1 MLRKKLVNKEKFQ
14 FKEDERLPP
23 PTMHRRVSVQSRLV
37 RKSDNSLPYH
47 TSATATVGSDREPQL
62 VMANERMKTI
72 KHTQTEAV
80 GRIQTSTGTQQ
91 PKPVV
96 PVDNDPVLDAVV
108 AQLKSVKFSKEISN
122 NNEQGEASKTSSACA
137 CERSLKL
144 ILCGGCGI
152 TFPGRLSFPCSDHPN
167 NIYLLDVDECKGC
180 NRRKH
185 ELMEYELPRGVD
197 EGIKNPRIK

>member
-14 FKEDERLPP
+14 FNEDERLPPP

-37 RKSDNSLPYH
+37 RKADNSLPYH
-47 TSATATVGSDREPQL
+47 TPVTVGGQWETQL
-62 VMANERMKTI
+62 AMDKEMKNTN
-72 KHTQTEAV
+72 KHAQAKAV
-80 GRIQTSTGTQQ
+80 GHGLPMIGTQQ

-96 PVDNDPVLDAVV
+96 PVNTDPVLDAVV
-108 AQLKSVKFSKEISN
+108 AQLKAAKFSKEIIN
-122 NNEQGEASKTSSACA
+122 DDEQGEVLKISSPCA

-152 TFPGRLSFPCSDHPN
+152 TFPGRLSIACSDHPN
-167 NIYLLDVDECKGC
+167 DIYLLDVDECKGC
-180 NRRKH
+180 NRKKQ
-185 ELMEYELPRGVD
+185 ELMEYELPRGMG